1 VGLLRASDFSVSLR
15 LKTAPIFHSLLTSA
29 PVRFFQRRRFLGT
42 AVPASEAPIQTVRGV
57 RRAWENA
64 RVLTRAAQL
73 VNAEFA
79 LLPGFLRAVYSTLR
93 EGPLRGMDHAFS
105 ALGALAASGRL
116 RVLLIWVCRR
126 LRLPAALSTGADT
139 ESNRARR
146 MMKYRFTMR
155 TPYRSTFRTCA

>member
-1 VGLLRASDFSVSLR
+1 MRASDFSVSLR
-15 LKTAPIFHSLLTSA
+15 LKTAPILHSLLASA
-29 PVRFFQRRRFLGT
+29 PVRFLQRRRFLGT

-57 RRAWENA
+57 RRGWENVYA
-64 RVLTRAAQL
+64 RVLTWASQL

-126 LRLPAALSTGADT
+126 LRLPAAPSTGADA

-146 MMKYRFTMR
+146 ILKYCFTMQ
-155 TPYRSTFRTCA
+155 TPYSSTFRTCA